1 MKEFETNGFT
11 FRVKKM
17 NAIELLALQDQ
28 INFDNYEASIQT
40 YNTLLEHC
48 EVKIKEQW
56 LQTYKDKN
64 YYPIEL
70 EENVSML
77 KDVIRNMIAYLKE
90 VFQKSNASNTQ
101 TE

>member
-28 INFDNYEASIQT
+28 INFDTYETSIQT

-56 LQTYKDKN
+56 LQVYKDKN
-64 YYPIEL
+64 YYPVEIED
-70 EENVSML
+70 NISML
-77 KDVIRNMIAYLKE
+77 KDVIKNMIAYLKE
-90 VFQKSNASNTQ
+90 VFQKSNASNAQ